1 MQYYVNAQTRR
12 SGDGTKER
20 PFKTISEA
28 AALAKPGDEVLV
40 FPGLYR
46 EYVDPKH
53 AGTEDQRI
61 VSGRCMGQH
70 YP

>member
-28 AALAKPGDEVLV
+28 AALLAAGPGSRLVVEKTAAECVTVALAEVLN
-40 FPGLYR
+40 G
-46 EYVDPKH
+46 
-53 AGTEDQRI
+53 
-61 VSGRCMGQH
+61 
-70 YP
+70 